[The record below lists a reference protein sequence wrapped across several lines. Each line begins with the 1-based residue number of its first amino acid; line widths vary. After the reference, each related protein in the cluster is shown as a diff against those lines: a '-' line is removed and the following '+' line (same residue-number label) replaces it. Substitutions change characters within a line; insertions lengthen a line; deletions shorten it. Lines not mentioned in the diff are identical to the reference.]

1 MNANLRIPEE
11 SFRKTPTMKWV
22 YEFSVWPAE
31 HGFCK
36 SVYVLFEQLMTR
48 VQMEFTEE
56 EFEFF
61 RESINQHGITLREI
75 ERFRYQEKET
85 VL

>member
-1 MNANLRIPEE
+1 MYESHANEPALPCKQT
-11 SFRKTPTMKWV
+11 STKYV

-31 HGFCK
+31 RGFCK
-36 SVYVLFEQLMTR
+36 AIYVLFEALSRR
-48 VQMEFTEE
+48 VAMEFTEE
-56 EFEFF
+56 EFDLF

-75 ERFRYQEKET
+75 ERVPHHEPEI

>member
-1 MNANLRIPEE
+1 
-11 SFRKTPTMKWV
+11 MKWV
-22 YEFSVWPAE
+22 YEFSVWPTE
-31 HGFCK
+31 RGFCK
-36 SVYVLFEQLMTR
+36 SVYVLFEHLLTR

-61 RESINQHGITLREI
+61 RESINQNGFTLREI
-75 ERFRYQEKET
+75 ERVPWQKKEI

>member
-1 MNANLRIPEE
+1 MPGRPAARVA
-11 SFRKTPTMKWV
+11 MKWV
-22 YEFSVWPAE
+22 YEFTVWPAE
-31 HGFCK
+31 QGFCK
-36 SVYVLFEQLMTR
+36 SVYDLFDHMMTR

-61 RESINQHGITLREI
+61 RESINQHGLTLREI
-75 ERFRYQEKET
+75 ERVPFQKRET